1 VSARTDVTAG
11 ARAIAPIL
19 LGIIPFSIITGV
31 AAVEAGIPPLEAI
44 GMSII
49 IYAGA
54 AQLAA
59 IELIGQTAPVVIIV
73 LTAVVVNLRY
83 IMYSASLA
91 PHFRGFSMP
100 TKWLSAY
107 VLTEQAYAVSITE
120 FQATAP
126 SDRSRKWFYLGGA
139 VLSWVVWQVGTIAGV
154 ALGGNVPA
162 GLSFE
167 FAVPLTFM
175 ALLFSVL
182 DDRSTEVVALVA
194 GGTSVCFAPLPYN
207 LGLIAAAGVGI
218 ATGVVIDLRRGS
230 FPMVERAPTSDD
242 GDSNG
247 DETS

>member
-1 VSARTDVTAG
+1 VSARSDVTAG
-11 ARAIAPIL
+11 AKAIAPIL

-31 AAVEAGIPPLEAI
+31 AAVNAGIPPLEAI
-44 GMSII
+44 GMSLV

-59 IELIGQTAPVVIIV
+59 IELIGRTAPVVIII
-73 LTAVVVNLRY
+73 LTAVVINLRY

-91 PHFRGFSMP
+91 PHFRRFNMP

-126 SDRSRKWFYLGGA
+126 SERSRKWFYLGGA
-139 VLSWVVWQVGTIAGV
+139 VFSWVVWQVGTVVGV

-182 DDRSTEVVALVA
+182 DDWPTEVVALVA
-194 GGTSVCFAPLPYN
+194 GGTGVCFAPLPYN
-207 LGLIAAAGVGI
+207 LGLIAAAVVGI
-218 ATGVVIDLRRGS
+218 VTGVVIDLKRGS
-230 FPMVERAPTSDD
+230 FPMVERTPASNG

-247 DETS
+247 DETP

>member
-1 VSARTDVTAG
+1 MSARSDVTAG

-31 AAVEAGIPPLEAI
+31 AAVNAGIPPLEAI
-44 GMSII
+44 GMSLI

-59 IELIGQTAPVVIIV
+59 IELIGRTAPIVIIII
-73 LTAVVVNLRY
+73 TAVIINFRY

-91 PHFRGFSMP
+91 PHFRQFGMP

-120 FQATAP
+120 FQDTTP
-126 SDRSRKWFYLGGA
+126 SERSRKWFYLGGA
-139 VLSWVVWQVGTIAGV
+139 LLSWVVWQFGTIVGV
-154 ALGGNVPA
+154 VLGGNVPA

-182 DDRSTEVVALVA
+182 DDWPTEVVALVA
-194 GGTSVCFAPLPYN
+194 GGTAVFFAPLPYN
-207 LGLIAAAGVGI
+207 LGLVAAAVVGI
-218 ATGVVIDLRRGS
+218 IIGVVLDLKRGK
-230 FPMVERAPTSDD
+230 FPMIERAPANEDGSFD
-242 GDSNG
+242 GDEAS
-247 DETS
+247 

>member
-1 VSARTDVTAG
+1 VLA
-11 ARAIAPIL
+11 L
-19 LGIIPFSIITGV
+19 CIITGV

-44 GMSII
+44 GMSLV

-59 IELIGQTAPVVIIV
+59 IELIGRTAPVVIIV
-73 LTAVVVNLRY
+73 LTAVIINLRY
-83 IMYSASLA
+83 ILYSASLA
-91 PHFRGFSMP
+91 PHFRRFSMP

-120 FQATAP
+120 FQTTAP

-139 VLSWVVWQVGTIAGV
+139 VFSWVVWQVGTIVGV

-182 DDRSTEVVALVA
+182 DGRPTEVVALVA

-207 LGLIAAAGVGI
+207 LGLVAAAGVGI
-218 ATGVVIDLRRGS
+218 ITGVVIDLRRGS
-230 FPMVERAPTSDD
+230 FPMVENTLASDD

-247 DETS
+247 DETP